1 MSSETTIVAAQY
13 RLQEWAAQI
22 RDCQNRP
29 EGMSIADWCSLHGI
43 TKPNY
48 YYRLRRVRK
57 ACLAALPE
65 KTIPQPVV
73 PVKAELLKPV
83 EPEAVLW
90 FVYFLH
96 VSDQKSVLADS
107 PMRLFPKLLGNQF
120 FYVLSL

>member
-22 RDCQNRP
+22 RTVRNRP

-48 YYRLRRVRK
+48 YYRLRQVRK

-65 KTIPQPVV
+65 KAVPQPVV
-73 PVKAELLKPV
+73 PVKAELFKPRWTGGGTGSNHH
-83 EPEAVLW
+83 PQW
-90 FVYFLH
+90 MFDPCDRNHSYG
-96 VSDQKSVLADS
+96 
-107 PMRLFPKLLGNQF
+107 LLSNVIGVIRNAQ
-120 FYVLSL
+120 

>member
-48 YYRLRRVRK
+48 YYRLRQVRK

-65 KTIPQPVV
+65 KAVPQPVV
-73 PVKAELLKPV
+73 PVKAELLNPDG
-83 EPEAVLW
+83 PEAVPEVTINLNGC
-90 FVYFLH
+90 LIH
-96 VSDQKSVLADS
+96 VTETT
-107 PMRLFPKLLGNQF
+107 PMALLSNVIGVIRNAQ
-120 FYVLSL
+120 

>member
-1 MSSETTIVAAQY
+1 MSSETTIVATHD

-22 RDCQNRP
+22 RDCQNLP

-48 YYRLRRVRK
+48 YYRLRQVRK

-65 KTIPQPVV
+65 KAVPQPVV

-83 EPEAVLW
+83 GPEAVPEVTITLNGC
-90 FVYFLH
+90 LIH
-96 VSDQKSVLADS
+96 VTEAT
-107 PMRLFPKLLGNQF
+107 PMALLSNVIGVIRNAQ
-120 FYVLSL
+120 

>member
-73 PVKAELLKPV
+73 PVKAEFLKPV
-83 EPEAVLW
+83 EPEVTVALNGC
-90 FVYFLH
+90 LIH
-96 VSDQKSVLADS
+96 VTETT
-107 PMRLFPKLLGNQF
+107 PMALLSNVIGVIRNAQ
-120 FYVLSL
+120 

>member
-83 EPEAVLW
+83 GPEAVPEVTVAINGCLI
-90 FVYFLH
+90 H
-96 VSDQKSVLADS
+96 VTETT
-107 PMRLFPKLLGNQF
+107 PMALLSNVIVVIRNAQ
-120 FYVLSL
+120 